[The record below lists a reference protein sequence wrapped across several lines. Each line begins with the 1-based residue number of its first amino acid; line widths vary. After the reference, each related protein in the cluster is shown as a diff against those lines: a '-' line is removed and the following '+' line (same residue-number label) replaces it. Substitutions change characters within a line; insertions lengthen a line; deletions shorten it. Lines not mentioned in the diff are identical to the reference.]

1 MMPIVD
7 EILSHIGTASRTERI
22 TEACNR
28 HGMSFP
34 AAITFVD
41 GEIQYE
47 IHCMLRALLM
57 MHGRNVGKVSDAEA
71 THNLR

>member
-22 TEACNR
+22 KKACDG
-28 HGMSFP
+28 GMSYP

-47 IHCMLRALLM
+47 IHSMLRALLM

>member
-28 HGMSFP
+28 GMGFS
-34 AAITFVD
+34 AATTFVD

-47 IHCMLRALLM
+47 IHCMMRALLM